1 MEYKAVKNP
10 NRPGRPPSGCVWA
23 KDEAGNPIT
32 NKKGEFG
39 YRPATPEDLKKK
51 STGPK
56 KKRGPK
62 KGAGRKAAPELG
74 EELKPA
80 LLLKKTYKS
89 LSSSELEKIQ
99 GIVTG
104 LIDSAKETEKVAIEK
119 EIAKLQGQL
128 KGL

>member
-10 NRPGRPPSGCVWA
+10 NRPGRPPSGCVWV
-23 KDEAGNPIT
+23 KDAEGNPVT

-39 YRPATPEDLKKK
+39 YRPATADDLKKK
-51 STGPK
+51 TAGAK

-89 LSSSELEKIQ
+89 LSSAELEKIQ

-104 LIDSAKETEKVAIEK
+104 LIEAAKEAEKSAIEK

>member
-23 KDEAGNPIT
+23 KDDAGNPVT

-39 YRPATPEDLKKK
+39 YRPATAEELKKK
-51 STGPK
+51 SGGAK

-62 KGAGRKAAPELG
+62 KGAGRKAAPELT
-74 EELKPA
+74 EDLKPA

-89 LSSSELEKIQ
+89 LSSAELEKIK
-99 GIVTG
+99 GIVGG
-104 LIDSAKETEKVAIEK
+104 LIDSAKEAEKATIQKKIE
-119 EIAKLQGQL
+119 KLQGQL